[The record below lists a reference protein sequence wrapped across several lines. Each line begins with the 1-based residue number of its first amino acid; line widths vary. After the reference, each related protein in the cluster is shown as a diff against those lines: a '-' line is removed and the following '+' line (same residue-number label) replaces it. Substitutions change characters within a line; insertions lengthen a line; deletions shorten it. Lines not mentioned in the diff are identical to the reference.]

1 MFTRVQD
8 EMIIVILV
16 YVDDILVVI
25 NNLQV
30 VIDFKEFMHD
40 RFKLKD
46 LGSLKYFLFLEV
58 ARSSKGISLCQ
69 RKYVLEVDRKAAI
82 FDIDQA
88 RHSL

>member
-1 MFTRVQD
+1 MFTRIQD

-16 YVDDILVVI
+16 YVDDILVAI

-58 ARSSKGISLCQ
+58 ARSSRGINLCQ
-69 RKYVLEVDRKAAI
+69 RKYVLDLLAKAGQLANP
-82 FDIDQA
+82 
-88 RHSL
+88 S

>member
-25 NNLQV
+25 DNLQV

-46 LGSLKYFLFLEV
+46 LGSLKYFPFLEV